1 MNDEKIAVSKKYL
14 IFLQRQSW
22 RLIITMQAAYIDH
35 HQGADDA
42 IKWIVKTL
50 RSDVLFPEKIY
61 ELTAQ
66 EFFDREMEE
75 IEAAIKER
83 YGNQE

>member
-50 RSDVLFPEKIY
+50 MTEAKSNFATNAMAAATELF
-61 ELTAQ
+61 TMAW
-66 EFFDREMEE
+66 R
-75 IEAAIKER
+75 
-83 YGNQE
+83 